1 MYSHNVFTPLIEKMH
16 QRVLGKNF
24 HQVQIHKTEQKGFT
38 LVEIMIVLVI
48 VGLLLG
54 GALKTHEMVVNAKL
68 KRIEISR
75 ADISTAVLAYKDR
88 YKQLPGDHDSADQHF
103 SIYTDG
109 INDPLPAEINGN
121 RNGTVDGSWNGAP
134 NSETA
139 NFWKH
144 LRAAELIGGG
154 GDDDTQPIHAYG
166 GNVGVRERSLL
177 ILGHVIIFGSIEG
190 DIARIL
196 EDKLDDGAPATGFV
210 QSDVTAALMDG
221 TVASSST
228 NYLDT
233 SRYFMAFSL

>member
-1 MYSHNVFTPLIEKMH
+1 MCSHNVFTPLIEKMH
-16 QRVLGKNF
+16 HSVLGKNF

-54 GALKTHEMVVNAKL
+54 GALKAHEMIINANL
-68 KRIEISR
+68 KRIEIDK

-88 YKQLPGDHDSADQHF
+88 YKQLPGDHDSAYQHF

-109 INDPLPAEINGN
+109 TNDPLPAEINGD
-121 RNGTVDGSWNGAP
+121 RNGMVDGSWNGAA

-144 LRAAELIGGG
+144 LRAAGLIGGG
-154 GDDDTQPIHAYG
+154 GDDDTPPVHAYG
-166 GNVGVRERSLL
+166 GKVGVRESSLL
-177 ILGHVIIFGSIEG
+177 ILGHVMIFGSIEG
-190 DIARIL
+190 KFARIL
-196 EDKLDDGAPATGFV
+196 EDKFDDGAPATGFI

-221 TVASSST
+221 TVVSSSAD
-228 NYLDT
+228 YLET
-233 SRYFMAFSL
+233 SRYFMAFNL